1 MRLIRV
7 EILYEENQS
16 LMSLGFLNEE
26 KQVQWH
32 ELKPVGNKVEESDMK

>member
-7 EILYEENQS
+7 EILHEENQS
-16 LMSLGFLNEE
+16 LMSLGFLNE
-26 KQVQWH
+26 VQWY